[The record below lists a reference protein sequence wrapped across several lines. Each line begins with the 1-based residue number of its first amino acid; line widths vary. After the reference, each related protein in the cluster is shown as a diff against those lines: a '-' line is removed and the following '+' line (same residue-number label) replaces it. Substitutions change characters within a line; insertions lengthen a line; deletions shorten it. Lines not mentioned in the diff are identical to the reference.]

1 MDEPRTRQKKRYEL
15 IVPFESDE
23 VGMHDFASEVANEF
37 GVDVVVNEIDHSGV
51 VISGL
56 VHDSTKGQPHDR

>member
-1 MDEPRTRQKKRYEL
+1 MVEPRTEEKKRYEL

-23 VGMHDFASEVANEF
+23 VGMHEFANEVADEF

-56 VHDSTKGQPHDR
+56 VHDSTKGQLRDR